1 MSDFADISSHQ
12 AGADLAAYARA
23 GHDRILIKAS
33 QGTGY
38 ANPYFGGWWRSAGQ
52 AGLARGAYH
61 YATPSTGSTGQA
73 EADQFDRT
81 LRAAGGLGPRDW
93 LCLDVEDPDE
103 LGPAAADH
111 AAAFCA
117 RMVQL
122 GYAGGVIY
130 SGTWYLGPV
139 GLTAVMLPE
148 RWQWLHL
155 ADYRT
160 AVPDSAL
167 PLPAGW
173 SPGRLLARQYT
184 DKADQPG
191 IPGAS
196 DRNRVLRE
204 WLPSA
209 ARAIEEDDMPS
220 ADEVADALMARLWGQ
235 MTEPPPGAAP
245 DWYPPRQP
253 HPGAV
258 LRRDYEMTGAA
269 LSVATAVREDTAAIR
284 AALAEVLG
292 ADHPATS
299 ALAPTPQRVTV
310 DDLVALAPQVTP
322 ADAARVVRAYAPRL
336 DPTPVTPT

>member
-1 MSDFADISSHQ
+1 MDFADISSYQ

-23 GHDRILIKAS
+23 GHDRILIKATEGVS
-33 QGTGY
+33 YT
-38 ANPYFGGWWRSAGQ
+38 NPHFDGWWRSASA

-61 YATPSTGSTGQA
+61 FARPSRSSGAA
-73 EADQFDRT
+73 EADAFA
-81 LRAAGGLGPRDW
+81 RALGSAGGLGPRDW
-93 LCLDVEDPDE
+93 VVLDVEDPDE
-103 LGPAAADH
+103 RGPKAADH
-111 AAAFCA
+111 AAAFCR
-117 RMVQL
+117 RMVEL

-130 SGTWYLGPV
+130 SGTWYLGPA
-139 GLTAVMLPE
+139 GLTAVMLPPA
-148 RWQWLHL
+148 WQWLHL

-173 SPGRLLARQYT
+173 APGRLLARQYSET
-184 DKADQPG
+184 ATHAG
-191 IPGAS
+191 IPGKS

-204 WLPSA
+204 WLPASA
-209 ARAIEEDDMPS
+209 APALEEDDMPS

-235 MTEPPPGAAP
+235 MTERPPGAAP

-284 AALAEVLG
+284 AALTEVLG
-292 ADHPATS
+292 ADHPATA
-299 ALAPTPQRVTV
+299 ALAPAPPALTV
-310 DDLVALAPQVTP
+310 EDLVALAPQVTP
-322 ADAARVVRAYAPRL
+322 ADAARVIRAYAPRL
-336 DPTPVTPT
+336 NAPVIPTP